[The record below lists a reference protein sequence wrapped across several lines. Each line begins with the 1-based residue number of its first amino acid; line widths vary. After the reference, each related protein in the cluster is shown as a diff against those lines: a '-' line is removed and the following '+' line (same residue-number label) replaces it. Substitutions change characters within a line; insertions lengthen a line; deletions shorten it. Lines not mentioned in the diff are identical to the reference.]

1 MSRHCVNAHRILAKI
16 SGRCYTSLMQTYI
29 PTDDQIRT
37 QFVTSL
43 MNYFKIDED
52 VFLRSHIDEL
62 VRPISTSRYSEF
74 LRRLSSRDFAYKTG
88 IEKISVIAHELLNE
102 QRSPLELEAHARA
115 QKLYALMYDLRR
127 TVTDEKN
134 SEKSA
139 LERFEN
145 VRFTTIKEAGSA
157 EALLDT
163 LDIEVVRTLTK
174 RWIYDYVSLDRGLF
188 EGRVAHIYR
197 ELLLERERALHQGI
211 IAPATKRAL
220 ARKSK

>member
-1 MSRHCVNAHRILAKI
+1 
-16 SGRCYTSLMQTYI
+16 MQTYI

-62 VRPISTSRYSEF
+62 IRPISTSRYSEF

-88 IEKISVIAHELLNE
+88 IEKISVIAHELLEE
-102 QRSPLELEAHARA
+102 QRSPLELEAQKRA

-145 VRFTTIKEAGSA
+145 IRFTSIKEAGSA

-163 LDIEVVRTLTK
+163 LDIEVIRTLTK

-188 EGRVAHIYR
+188 EGRVAHEYR
-197 ELLLERERALHQGI
+197 
-211 IAPATKRAL
+211 
-220 ARKSK
+220 

>member
-1 MSRHCVNAHRILAKI
+1 
-16 SGRCYTSLMQTYI
+16 MQTYI

-43 MNYFKIDED
+43 MNYFKIEED

-62 VRPISTSRYSEF
+62 IRPISTSRYSEF

-88 IEKISVIAHELLNE
+88 IEKISLIAHELLEE
-102 QRSPLELEAHARA
+102 QRSPLELEAQRRA

-145 VRFTTIKEAGSA
+145 IRFTTIKEAGSL
-157 EALLDT
+157 EPLLDE
-163 LDIEVVRTLTK
+163 LDIGVIRTLTK

-188 EGRVAHIYR
+188 EGRVAHEYR
-197 ELLLERERALHQGI
+197 ELLLERERQLQQSI
-211 IAPATKRAL
+211 IAAPTKRVL